1 VLSVAARLLVALNT
15 LAPGLTTDP
24 YYLEHESVRMI
35 VEQLTYTPMDI
46 LFNVVPAVAIG
57 LLYRVL
63 RANSVDL

>member
-1 VLSVAARLLVALNT
+1 
-15 LAPGLTTDP
+15 
-24 YYLEHESVRMI
+24 MI